1 MNHKNKNETTQFLL
15 ISLILVL
22 ILSVTAF
29 SFLAV
34 FLNRQSTSTIREVSR
49 MYMSGLSDQ
58 IARHFETTIGLRL
71 D

>member
-34 FLNRQSTSTIREVSR
+34 FLNRQSTSTFREVIR
-49 MYMSGLSDQ
+49 MYMS
-58 IARHFETTIGLRL
+58 
-71 D
+71 